1 MGSVLSMVVPIYNVA
16 PYLPDCLTSI
26 ANQVHRDLEVI
37 LVDDGSTDDSGA
49 IAAEWAA
56 RDPRFRLVTQPNR
69 GLGAARNTGVEHA
82 TGDYLMFVD
91 SDDVLP
97 SYAAE
102 LLVST
107 VEQTGSD
114 FAAGNAYRLNSKGV
128 RPSPLH
134 RAPFARTR
142 LRTHVSRQP
151 ELLSDRTA
159 WNKVF
164 RREFWDSRQLRF
176 PEGVLYEDTPVIVPA
191 HVLAKSVDAVQLPV
205 YYWREREGGERS
217 ITQRRT
223 ELKGFVDRITGVDWV
238 SRFLAENNQTKVK
251 RWYDASALQGDLNI
265 FMRVLPEADDEFRQA
280 FLDRCN
286 DFLDRVEDGVVD
298 GLHTNLRLQWYLVRQ
313 RLLPELLTV
322 IRAMRDQSQIP
333 VVRHGFKRYHDL
345 PFMRDNRPELPRE
358 LYRAGTPRPSTAVHE
373 AWIDGDRLHVRGHA
387 FIQGS
392 AATLPFDGVRML
404 RLSGPSGRRSIPVVA
419 RPRRCPDATVQS
431 SLPSCSYEWS
441 GFSATM
447 NLNAMRDSRGDW
459 IEGDWT
465 VAIGVVARGQASRGP
480 LKPGVDPRMINLR
493 PVYPDART
501 RITPVVAGGALN
513 LRVERIHA
521 RATGYRFTDDAVEI
535 VGELPGDPASSPD
548 ATSPTP
554 AAIQLSR
561 VPGVVWR
568 TYPIEIEWDAQAGE
582 GATAGGRFIARIPLA
597 DLPAVQPPLV
607 IGEVGDRWLLNLVRD
622 AGAKTARPIVAD
634 SSAFAGARHPFGQR
648 QVWLQPNPEGWL
660 QLSVLPAG
668 PVVTGVAFRPDGT
681 LELRGDVDADYA
693 DLEVVLRVW
702 GRREQRAFP
711 AEVTG
716 GQWRTVI
723 DPLAVPSYAGT
734 IELRSGQW
742 DVLCR
747 HAASPDGL
755 VEHLPFAVEAYR
767 QLPLHGQAAHRE
779 LTLRRAREERVVLRV
794 GSDLDLDERGVYG
807 RAQLRDRF
815 YPAACRQPLR
825 DAVLY
830 NSFSGRQY
838 SDSPRAIH
846 QELVARGLP
855 LEHRWVVL
863 DGQVALPE
871 GVQAVRLGGRE
882 WYEAYA
888 TCRYIV
894 TNQHL
899 PEWFRR
905 REGQVV
911 VQTWHGTPLK
921 RIGHDIADVRFADP
935 AYLEKLA
942 VETPNWSLLLSP
954 NRFSTP
960 IMRRAFRFEGEILES
975 GYPRNDVL
983 RTRRDEVAAQ
993 VRAAL
998 GLPPDKRVVLYAP
1011 TWRDD
1016 EYYGPGQ
1023 YKLSLY
1029 LDLDRAAESL
1039 AGDHVLLIRRH
1050 PNVADEI
1057 PQAGRG
1063 FVWDVSTYPD
1073 MADLLAA
1080 TDILVTDYSSV
1091 MFDFA
1096 NTGRPMLFFTYDLEH
1111 YRDKL
1116 RGFYFDF
1123 EAEAPGPLL
1132 ASSDEVIAAIRD
1144 IDAVAARYRDAYQA
1158 FAQRACDLD
1167 DGHATARVVDRML
1180 ALRP

>member
-16 PYLPDCLTSI
+16 PYLPDCLSSI
-26 ANQVHRDLEVI
+26 ADQGHRDLEVV
-37 LVDDGSTDDSGA
+37 LVDDGSTDASPR
-49 IAAEWAA
+49 IAAGWAA
-56 RDPRFRLVTQPNR
+56 RDSRFRLVSQPNR
-69 GLGAARNTGVEHA
+69 GLGAARNTGVDHA
-82 TGDYLMFVD
+82 SGDYLMFVD

-97 SYAAE
+97 PYAAE

-128 RPSPLH
+128 RPSALH
-134 RAPFARTR
+134 RGPFARTQ
-142 LRTHVSRQP
+142 LRTHVSRRP
-151 ELLSDRTA
+151 DLLSDRTA

-164 RREFWDSRQLRF
+164 RRQFWDSRELRF

-191 HVLAKSVDAVQLPV
+191 HVLANSVDIVEAPV
-205 YYWREREGGERS
+205 YYWREREGADRS

-223 ELKGFVDRITGVDWV
+223 ELKGFVDRISGVDWV

-251 RWYDASALQGDLNI
+251 RWYDASALRGDLTL
-265 FMRVLPEADDEFRQA
+265 FMKVLPETDAEYQQT
-280 FLDRCN
+280 FLDLCN
-286 DFLDRVEDGVVD
+286 DFLDRVDPAVLNE
-298 GLHTNLRLQWYLVRQ
+298 LHTNHRLRWHLVRQ
-313 RLLPELLTV
+313 RMLPELLTV
-322 IRAMRDQSQIP
+322 ILAMRDEGSIP
-333 VVRHGFKRYHDL
+333 IVRHGLKRYHDL
-345 PFMRDNRPELPRE
+345 PFLRDNRPDLPRE
-358 LYRAGTPRPSTAVHE
+358 LYRAGTPRPGTAVHE
-373 AWIDGDRLHVRGHA
+373 ARIDGGKLHLRGHA

-392 AATLPFDGVRML
+392 RARTPFDAVRML
-404 RLSGPSGRRSIPVVA
+404 WVYGPGGRRSLPVIA
-419 RPRRCPDATVQS
+419 QPHRCPDATLES
-431 SLPSCSYEWS
+431 NLPDCSYEWS
-441 GFSATM
+441 GFSA
-447 NLNAMRDSRGDW
+447 AMSLRTLRGKDGGW

-465 VAIGVVARGQASRGP
+465 VGIGVVGRGQASRGP
-480 LKPGVDPRMINLR
+480 LKAGVDSRLISLH
-493 PVYPDART
+493 PVYPDEQT
-501 RITPVVAGGALN
+501 RIMPVVVGGVLT
-513 LRVERIHA
+513 LRVQRIHA
-521 RATGYRFTDDAVEI
+521 RATGFRFTDDAVEI
-535 VGELPGDPASSPD
+535 SGELHGDPPAG
-548 ATSPTP
+548 

-568 TYPIEIEWDAQAGE
+568 RYPVEVTGQAF
-582 GATAGGRFIARIPLA
+582 TARIPLA
-597 DLPAVQPPLV
+597 DLPAYQPPLV
-607 IGEVGDRWLLNLVRD
+607 LGEMGDRWLVDLVSD
-622 AGAKTARPIVAD
+622 ADPKIARPIAAD
-634 SSAFAGARHPFGQR
+634 GPFAGARHPLGRR
-648 QVWLQPNPEGWL
+648 QVRLQPTPDGRL
-660 QLSVLPAG
+660 QLAVLPAG
-668 PVVTGVAFRPDGT
+668 PVVTGVAWTADDR
-681 LELRGDVDADYA
+681 LELRGDLPADTAGSFA

-702 GRREQRAFP
+702 GRREQRTFP

-716 GQWRTVI
+716 RQWRALI
-723 DPLAVPSYAGT
+723 DPLVVSSYAGS
-734 IELRSGQW
+734 IELRSGMW
-742 DVLCR
+742 DLLCR
-747 HAASPDGL
+747 HGAGGRASGAEEVHGPEGA
-755 VEHLPFAVEAYR
+755 VEHLPFAPEALD
-767 QLPLHGQAAHRE
+767 QLPVRGTAAHRE
-779 LTLRRAREERVVLRV
+779 LVLRRAREERVALKV
-794 GSDLDLDERGVYG
+794 GPDLDLAEQGVYG
-807 RAQLRDRF
+807 QSRLRDRV
-815 YPAACRQPLR
+815 YPAGRRQPLR

-871 GVQAVRLGGRE
+871 GAQAVRYNGQE

-899 PEWFRR
+899 PTWFRR

-921 RIGHDIADVRFADP
+921 RIGHDISDVRFADP
-935 AYLEKLA
+935 GYLEKLA
-942 VETPNWSLLLSP
+942 VETPSWSVLLSP

-960 IMRRAFRFEGEILES
+960 IMRRAFQYQGEILES

-983 RTRRDEVAAQ
+983 CVGRDEVAAG
-993 VRAAL
+993 VRAGL
-998 GLPPDKRVVLYAP
+998 GLPDGKRVVLYAP

-1016 EYYGPGQ
+1016 EYYGPGR
-1023 YKLSLY
+1023 YKLSLN
-1029 LDLDRAAESL
+1029 LDLDRAAEL
-1039 AGDHVLLIRRH
+1039 LGEDHVLLVRSH

-1057 PQAGRG
+1057 PQAGGG

-1111 YRDKL
+1111 YRDRL

-1132 ASSDEVIAAIRD
+1132 ATSDEIIEAIRD
-1144 IDAVAARYRDAYQA
+1144 VDAVAARYQDTYQA
-1158 FAQRACDLD
+1158 FAARACDLD
-1167 DGHATARVVDRML
+1167 DGSATRRVVDRML
-1180 ALRP
+1180 SI

>member
-1 MGSVLSMVVPIYNVA
+1 MGSVLSLVVPIYNVA

-26 ANQVHRDLEVI
+26 ASQVHRDLEVV
-37 LVDDGSTDDSGA
+37 LVDDGSTDGSRA
-49 IAAEWAA
+49 IAARWAD
-56 RDPRFRLVTQPNR
+56 RDPRFKLVSQPNR
-69 GLGAARNTGVEHA
+69 GLGAARNTGVQHA

-107 VEQTGSD
+107 VELTGSD
-114 FAAGNAYRLNSKGV
+114 FAAGNAYRLNGKGV

-164 RREFWDSRQLRF
+164 RREFWNARQLRF

-191 HVLAKSVDAVQLPV
+191 HVLARSVDVVELPV

-238 SRFLAENNQTKVK
+238 SRFLADHHQAKVK
-251 RWYDASALQGDLNI
+251 RWYDASALRGDLNI
-265 FMRVLPEADDEFRQA
+265 FMRVLPEADDEFREA

-298 GLHTNLRLQWYLVRQ
+298 ELHTNLRLQWYLVR
-313 RLLPELLTV
+313 RRMLPELLTV
-322 IRAMRDQSQIP
+322 IRAMRDEGSIP
-333 VVRHGFKRYHDL
+333 VVRHGLKRYHDL
-345 PFMRDNRPELPRE
+345 PFMKDNRPDLPRE
-358 LYRAGTPRPSTAVHE
+358 LYRAGTPRPSTAVHQ
-373 AWIDGDRLHVRGHA
+373 AWIAGDRLHLRGHA

-392 AATLPFDGVRML
+392 RATVPFDAVRIL
-404 RLSGPSGRRSIPVVA
+404 WLSGPSGRRSIPVVA
-419 RPRRCPDATVQS
+419 RSRRCPDATLQS
-431 SLPSCSYEWS
+431 NLPDCSYEWS

-447 NLNAMRDSRGDW
+447 NLGALRDDDGGW
-459 IEGDWT
+459 TEGDWT
-465 VAIGVVARGQASRGP
+465 VAVGVLARGQASRGP
-480 LKPGVDPRMINLR
+480 LRSGVDPRTIHLR
-493 PVYPDART
+493 PVYPDPRT
-501 RITPVVAGGALN
+501 RITPVVSGGALN

-521 RATGYRFTDDAVEI
+521 RATGFRFTDDGLEI
-535 VGELPGDPASSPD
+535 LGELPGDPP
-548 ATSPTP
+548 AT
-554 AAIQLSR
+554 AAVQLSR
-561 VPGVVWR
+561 VPGVVWQ
-568 TYPIEIEWDAQAGE
+568 TYPVGLS
-582 GATAGGRFIARIPLA
+582 GGRFTARIPLA

-607 IGEVGDRWLLNLVRD
+607 VGEVGDRWQVDLVRD
-622 AGAKTARPIVAD
+622 ADPQSARPIVAD
-634 SSAFAGARHPFGQR
+634 GDAFAGARHGLRDR
-648 QVWLQPNPEGWL
+648 QVWLQPSPEGRL
-660 QLSVLPAG
+660 QLAVLPAG
-668 PVVTGVAFRPDGT
+668 PVVTGVAFTAEGK
-681 LELRGDVDADYA
+681 LELHGDVDGGYA

-702 GRREQRAFP
+702 GRREQRTFP

-716 GQWRTVI
+716 RRWRAVI

-734 IELRSGQW
+734 IELRNGQW
-742 DVLCR
+742 DLLCR
-747 HAASPDGL
+747 HTGSPEGL
-755 VEHLPFAVEAYR
+755 VEHLPFTVEAHR
-767 QLPLHGQAAHRE
+767 QLPARGVAAHRE

-794 GSDLDLDERGVYG
+794 GPDLDLDEQGVYG
-807 RAQLRDRF
+807 QARLRERI

-838 SDSPRAIH
+838 SDSPRAVH

-871 GVQAVRLGGRE
+871 GVHAVRLGGRE

-888 TCRYIV
+888 TSRYIV

-899 PEWFRR
+899 PHWFRR
-905 REGQVV
+905 RAGQVV

-921 RIGHDIADVRFADP
+921 RIGHDIAEVRFADP
-935 AYLEKLA
+935 GYLEKLA

-960 IMRRAFRFEGEILES
+960 IMRRAFGYQGEILES

-983 RTRRDEVAAQ
+983 RTGRAEVAAQ

-998 GLPPDKRVVLYAP
+998 GLPAGKRVVLYAP

-1016 EYYGPGQ
+1016 EYYGPGR
-1023 YKLSLY
+1023 YKLSLN
-1029 LDLDRAAESL
+1029 LDLDRAGELLAE
-1039 AGDHVLLIRRH
+1039 DHVLLIRRH

-1073 MADLLAA
+1073 MADLLVS
-1080 TDILVTDYSSV
+1080 TDILITDYSSV
-1091 MFDFA
+1091 MFDVA

-1111 YRDKL
+1111 YRDRL

-1132 ASSDEVIAAIRD
+1132 ADSDEVIAAIRD
-1144 IDAVAARYRDAYQA
+1144 IDAVAARYQRAYQA
-1158 FAQRACDLD
+1158 FARRACDLD
-1167 DGHATARVVDRML
+1167 DGHATARVVERML
-1180 ALRP
+1180 SFRA

>member
-16 PYLPDCLTSI
+16 PYLHDCLASI
-26 ANQVHRDLEVI
+26 ANQVYRDLEVI
-37 LVDDGSTDDSGA
+37 LVDDGSTDGSGA

-56 RDPRFRLVTQPNR
+56 RDPRFRLVSQPNR
-69 GLGAARNTGVEHA
+69 GLGAARNVGVDHA
-82 TGDYLMFVD
+82 GGDYLMFVD

-114 FAAGNAYRLNSKGV
+114 FASGNAYRLNQKGI
-128 RPSPLH
+128 RPSGMH
-134 RAPFARTR
+134 RAAFARTK
-142 LRTHVSRQP
+142 LRTHVSSQP
-151 ELLSDRTA
+151 VLLSDRTA

-164 RREFWDSRQLRF
+164 RREFWDSRELRF
-176 PEGVLYEDTPVIVPA
+176 PEGVLYEDTPVILPA
-191 HVLAKSVDAVQLPV
+191 HVLARSVDVVELPV
-205 YYWREREGGERS
+205 YYWREREMGERS

-223 ELKGFVDRITGVDWV
+223 ELKGFVDRISGVEWV
-238 SRFLAENNQTKVK
+238 SQFLADNNQGKVK
-251 RWYDASALQGDLNI
+251 RWYDASALRGDLNL
-265 FMRVLPEADDEFRQA
+265 FMKVLPDADEEFQRT

-286 DFLDRVEDGVVD
+286 DFLDRVDPSILDE
-298 GLHTNLRLQWYLVRQ
+298 LHTTLRLQWHLVR
-313 RLLPELLTV
+313 RRMLPELLRV
-322 IRAMRDQSQIP
+322 IVALRNEGPVP
-333 VVRHGFKRYHDL
+333 VVRHGLKRYHDL
-345 PFMRDNRPELPRE
+345 PFMKDNRPDLPRE
-358 LYRAGTPRPSTAVHE
+358 LYRAGTPRPSTTVHE
-373 AWIDGDRLHVRGHA
+373 ARIEGDRLHLRGHA

-392 AATLPFDGVRML
+392 RATMPFDAVRML
-404 RLSGPSGRRSIPVVA
+404 WLSGPSGRRTIPVVA
-419 RPRRCPDATVQS
+419 RPRRCPDATANS
-431 SLPSCSYEWS
+431 NLPNCSYEWS
-441 GFSATM
+441 GFSAT
-447 NLNAMRDSRGDW
+447 LSLRALRDSAGGW
-459 IEGDWT
+459 IEGDWR
-465 VAIGVVARGQASRGP
+465 VNVGVVARGQASRGP
-480 LKPGVDPRMINLR
+480 LKPGVDARLIELR
-493 PVYPDART
+493 PVYPDGQT
-501 RITPVVAGGALN
+501 RITPVVSGGALS

-521 RATGYRFTDDAVEI
+521 RATGFRFTDEAVEI
-535 VGELPGDPASSPD
+535 TGELTGSSLASPVL
-548 ATSPTP
+548 
-554 AAIQLSR
+554 QLSR
-561 VPGVVWR
+561 VPGVIWQ
-568 TYPIEIEWDAQAGE
+568 TYPVEVDGRRF
-582 GATAGGRFIARIPLA
+582 TARVPMA
-597 DLPAVQPPLV
+597 DLPAAQPPLV
-607 IGEVGDRWLLNLVRD
+607 VGEVGDRWMVGLVSGSD
-622 AGAKTARPIVAD
+622 QTTWKPIVAD
-634 SSAFAGARHPFGQR
+634 GGTFAGARQAFGRR
-648 QVWLQPNPEGWL
+648 QIWLQPTPQGHL
-660 QLSVLPAG
+660 QLAVLPAS
-668 PVVTGVAFRPDGT
+668 PVVTDVAFSPDGK
-681 LELRGDVDADYA
+681 LEFSGELVGGFADLEENASAGPERGG
-693 DLEVVLRVW
+693 LEVVLRVW
-702 GRREQRAFP
+702 GRREQRGFP
-711 AEVTG
+711 AEITG
-716 GQWRTVI
+716 RRWRAVV
-723 DPLAVPSYAGT
+723 DPLSVPSYAGT

-747 HAASPDGL
+747 PEGSPEGT
-755 VEHLPFAVEAYR
+755 VEHLPFAPHVR
-767 QLPLHGQAAHRE
+767 DRLPVRGVAAHRE
-779 LTLRRAREERVVLRV
+779 LVLRRAREERAVLIV
-794 GSDLDLDERGVYG
+794 GSDLDLEERGVYG
-807 RAQLRDRF
+807 QAQMRERV
-815 YPAACRQPLR
+815 YPAACREPLR

-855 LEHRWVVL
+855 LEHQWVVM
-863 DGQVALPE
+863 DGQVALPD
-871 GVQAVRLGGRE
+871 GVRPVRLSGRE

-899 PEWFRR
+899 PPWFRR

-935 AYLEKLA
+935 EYLEKLA

-960 IMRRAFRFEGEILES
+960 IMRRAFRFQGEILES

-983 RTRRDEVAAQ
+983 RRGREETAAQ
-993 VRAAL
+993 VRAVL
-998 GLPPDKRVVLYAP
+998 GLPPGKRVVLYAP

-1016 EYYGPGQ
+1016 EYYGPGR
-1023 YKLSLY
+1023 YKLSLN
-1029 LDLDRAAESL
+1029 LDLDRAEQLLAE
-1039 AGDHVLLIRRH
+1039 DHVLLIRRH

-1111 YRDKL
+1111 YRDRL

-1132 ASSDEVIAAIRD
+1132 ATSDEVIEAIRNV
-1144 IDAVAARYRDAYQA
+1144 DAVAQQYQDAYRA
-1158 FAQRACDLD
+1158 FAERACDLD
-1167 DGHATARVVDRML
+1167 DGFATVRVVDRML
-1180 ALRP
+1180 SIAS

>member
-16 PYLPDCLTSI
+16 PYLRDCLSSI
-26 ANQVHRDLEVI
+26 ATQAHRDLEVV
-37 LVDDGSTDDSGA
+37 LVDDGSTDSSGE

-56 RDPRFRLVTQPNR
+56 RDPRFRLVTQPNQ

-82 TGDYLMFVD
+82 SGDYLMFVD

-114 FAAGNAYRLNSKGV
+114 FAAGNAFRLNQKGV

-134 RAPFARTR
+134 RAPFARTQ
-142 LRTHVSRQP
+142 LRTHVSRRP

-164 RREFWDSRQLRF
+164 RREFWDSRELRF
-176 PEGVLYEDTPVIVPA
+176 PEGVLYEDIPVIVPA
-191 HVLAKSVDAVQLPV
+191 HVLARSVDVVELPV
-205 YYWREREGGERS
+205 YYWREREAGERS

-223 ELKGFVDRITGVDWV
+223 ELKGFVDRISGVDWV
-238 SRFLAENNQTKVK
+238 SRFLADNNQAKVK
-251 RWYDASALQGDLNI
+251 RWYDESALRGDLTI
-265 FMRVLPEADDEFRQA
+265 FMKVLPDTDEEYQQA
-280 FLDRCN
+280 FLERCN
-286 DFLDRVEDGVVD
+286 DFLDRVDPRILDE
-298 GLHTNLRLQWYLVRQ
+298 LHANQRLQWHLVRE
-313 RLLPELLTV
+313 RKMPELLTV
-322 IRAMRDQSQIP
+322 IRAMRDEGTIP

-345 PFMRDNRPELPRE
+345 PYLRDNRPELPRE
-358 LYRAGTPRPSTAVHE
+358 LYRAGTPRPTTTVHE
-373 AWIDGDRLHVRGHA
+373 ARIAGDRLHLRGHA

-392 AATLPFDGVRML
+392 RATVPFDAARIL
-404 RLSGPSGRRSIPVVA
+404 WLSGPSGRRSIPVVA
-419 RPRRCPDATVQS
+419 QPRRCPDATVAS
-431 SLPSCSYEWS
+431 NLPNCSYEWS
-441 GFSATM
+441 GFSATI
-447 NLNAMRDSRGDW
+447 NLRTLKDSSRGW

-465 VAIGVVARGQASRGP
+465 VAIGMVARGQASRGP
-480 LKPGVDPRMINLR
+480 LKPGVDARLINLQ
-493 PVYPDART
+493 PVYPDDRT
-501 RITPVVAGGALN
+501 RITPVVVGGALN

-521 RATGYRFTDDAVEI
+521 RATGFRFTDDAVEI
-535 VGELPGDPASSPD
+535 SGELPAGAPAS
-548 ATSPTP
+548 

-568 TYPIEIEWDAQAGE
+568 TYPVELTGD
-582 GATAGGRFIARIPLA
+582 RFTARIPLA
-597 DLPAVQPPLV
+597 DLPAYQPPLV
-607 IGEVGDRWLLNLVRD
+607 VGEVGDRWLVDLVSD
-622 AGAKTARPIVAD
+622 SDPKTSRPVVAD
-634 SSAFAGARHPFGQR
+634 DDTFAGARRGFGRR
-648 QVWLQPNPEGWL
+648 QIWLQPTPDGRL
-660 QLSVLPAG
+660 QLAVLPSG
-668 PVVTGVAFRPDGT
+668 PVVTGAAYGPGGK
-681 LELRGDVDADYA
+681 LELSGEVDGDFA

-702 GRREQRAFP
+702 GRREQRNFP
-711 AEVTG
+711 AEITG
-716 GQWRTVI
+716 RQWRAVI

-742 DVLCR
+742 DLLCR
-747 HAASPDGL
+747 HAGRPEGL
-755 VEHLPFAVEAYR
+755 VEHLPLAAEVR
-767 QLPLHGQAAHRE
+767 DQLPLRGIAAHRE
-779 LTLRRAREERVVLRV
+779 VVLRRAREERAVFTV
-794 GSDLDLDERGVYG
+794 GSDLDLEEQGVYG
-807 RAQLRDRF
+807 QARLREQI
-815 YPAACRQPLR
+815 YPAARRQPLR
-825 DAVLY
+825 ETVLY

-863 DGQVALPE
+863 DGQVALPD
-871 GVQAVRLGGRE
+871 GVEAVRLNGRE

-888 TCRYIV
+888 TSRYIV

-899 PEWFRR
+899 PYWFRR

-921 RIGHDIADVRFADP
+921 RIGHDITEVRFADS
-935 AYLEKLA
+935 AYQEKLRI
-942 VETPNWSLLLSP
+942 ETPNWSVLLSP

-960 IMRRAFRFEGEILES
+960 LMRSAFQYQGEILES

-983 RTRRDEVAAQ
+983 RRGRDEVAAQ

-998 GLPPDKRVVLYAP
+998 GLPEGKRVVLYAP

-1016 EYYGPGQ
+1016 EYYGPGR
-1023 YKLSLY
+1023 YKLALN
-1029 LDLDRAAESL
+1029 LDLDRAAEQL

-1057 PQAGRG
+1057 PQAGGG

-1073 MADLLAA
+1073 MADLLAV
-1080 TDILVTDYSSV
+1080 TDILITDYSSV

-1111 YRDKL
+1111 YRDRL

-1132 ASSDEVIAAIRD
+1132 ATSDEVIEAIRD
-1144 IDAVAARYRDAYQA
+1144 VDAVAQRYRDAYQA
-1158 FAQRACDLD
+1158 FAERACDLD
-1167 DGHATARVVDRML
+1167 DGFATVRVVDRML
-1180 ALRP
+1180 SITP